1 MFLMKRSVIFCLFI
15 SFGYL
20 SALSQLLVTDAR
32 YPDSLLQLS
41 KNTKSDSLKARSLF
55 LLSDYWSDIDTLK
68 SKKFLTEGLKYG
80 DKFPYV
86 KALYYYYLGGYYYS
100 INPLKSR
107 EIYLEADKQLSKFDI
122 KEAYLFR
129 ARSWGNYANLQQ
141 QKDEDLLM
149 LDILLSKTI
158 PLVKKAGNKEYLAKY
173 YTDAGLVFENRWQ
186 YDKAEEYFQM
196 AISIYDEVKV
206 SNMNNVFDTYL
217 YSTQNY
223 VHTEKLALAK
233 IALDKTKDLLVKC
246 PSAEN
251 YINYYT
257 IESLYYRHIKAYDK
271 SIKSIRAGISVAKRS
286 KNVYLKEG
294 LSFQEYKILVIQ
306 KKYKQALD
314 VIRNIVENHT
324 LNWSQNSLMQYY
336 ELSETYSKLGNSEMA
351 YAWLKKYTKLRDSIN
366 TKDIEHKIS
375 TLEVK
380 FKTAEKEK
388 KIIALNAE
396 NEKANLSAKNSKL
409 FSWLFG
415 IACLFLLAVAT
426 LGWLFYRSSKKL
438 AVQKDLNHQ
447 QQIEDI
453 DRRQQIKIVQAMLNA
468 KEEEQNRVAR
478 DLHDGLGGTLAGI
491 KINLVHYAT
500 GKSNNNDPQLQQIM
514 NQMEGSINELRRIA
528 HDMMPKMLLNFGLEE
543 SLRDLCESLAS
554 KKLNIDFKYL
564 GIKHTLL
571 PQEQMNIYRIVQEAL
586 VNAVKH
592 AEAKKILLQC
602 SQTDNIFYI
611 TIEDD
616 GKGFDPAHL
625 AKGMG
630 IHNMK
635 NRVSYLNG
643 QIEILSA
650 ENKVGTSINIEL
662 VVTT

>member
-1 MFLMKRSVIFCLFI
+1 MKRNFSLQI
-15 SFGYL
+15 YR
-20 SALSQLLVTDAR
+20 LL
-32 YPDSLLQLS
+32 
-41 KNTKSDSLKARSLF
+41 
-55 LLSDYWSDIDTLK
+55 IDQ
-68 SKKFLTEGLKYG
+68 GAYQ
-80 DKFPYV
+80 
-86 KALYYYYLGGYYYS
+86 KALAVLKEIVAHNPSYKYSQDYLTYYL
-100 INPLKSR
+100 
-107 EIYLEADKQLSKFDI
+107 
-122 KEAYLFR
+122 
-129 ARSWGNYANLQQ
+129 
-141 QKDEDLLM
+141 
-149 LDILLSKTI
+149 
-158 PLVKKAGNKEYLAKY
+158 
-173 YTDAGLVFENRWQ
+173 
-186 YDKAEEYFQM
+186 
-196 AISIYDEVKV
+196 
-206 SNMNNVFDTYL
+206 
-217 YSTQNY
+217 
-223 VHTEKLALAK
+223 
-233 IALDKTKDLLVKC
+233 
-246 PSAEN
+246 
-251 YINYYT
+251 
-257 IESLYYRHIKAYDK
+257 
-271 SIKSIRAGISVAKRS
+271 
-286 KNVYLKEG
+286 
-294 LSFQEYKILVIQ
+294 
-306 KKYKQALD
+306 
-314 VIRNIVENHT
+314 
-324 LNWSQNSLMQYY
+324 
-336 ELSETYSKLGNSEMA
+336 ELSETYGKLGNSEIA

-571 PQEQMNIYRIVQEAL
+571 PQEQMSIYRIVQEAL

-592 AEAKKILLQC
+592 AQAKKILLQC
-602 SQTDNIFYI
+602 SQTENIFYI

-662 VVTT
+662 VVTA